1 MRRISYQTR
10 KNRKGKVGQAH
21 IFINQEWFS
30 KTLLSMGEAVIAT
43 DYKGAVTSMN
53 KLAEELTGWSLAE
66 SKGKPIDSI
75 FDAINE
81 HTHLPVEN
89 PINKA
94 LNENRAI
101 LLANHTILIKKD
113 KTQRNIVD
121 SAVPLH
127 NDNSEIIGGALIFR
141 DVTDLS
147 VSQKKLLESERLLK
161 ETLELVAL
169 LQQKNKDLRQFANTL
184 SHDLRAPVNRVLS
197 LVSLFS
203 REPELKINNKT
214 LLENVANELTNL
226 DNVITDLTT
235 TISDINDRKQEEYM
249 AFETALTLIKKV
261 LENEIIESKA
271 VITADFHNVADVDT
285 VKSYLY
291 SIMYNLLS
299 NAIKYRSPE
308 VPLTIHLQ
316 TQQDNEFICLTVKDN
331 GLGIDLNKNRDK
343 IFGLYN
349 RFHSKKIE
357 GKGIGLNLIKA
368 QAESLGGKVE
378 VQSEVNHGSTFK
390 IFIPVNHNQDETS

>member
-10 KNRKGKVGQAH
+10 EHRKGKVGQAH

-271 VITADFHNVADVDT
+271 VITADFHNVAGVDT

>member
-1 MRRISYQTR
+1 MRTVSYQTR
-10 KNRKGKVGQAH
+10 KHSKSKIGQAQ

-43 DYKGAVTSMN
+43 DHKGAVTSMN

-66 SKGKPIDSI
+66 SRGKPIDSI

-81 HTHLPVEN
+81 HTHLPIEN
-89 PINKA
+89 PINIA

-141 DVTDLS
+141 DVTELS
-147 VSQKKLLESERLLK
+147 ISRKKLLESERLLK
-161 ETLELVAL
+161 ETLELVAR
-169 LQQKNKDLRQFANTL
+169 LQQKNRDLRQFSDTL

-214 LLENVANELTNL
+214 IMENVASEITNL
-226 DNVITDLTT
+226 DNVITGLTT
-235 TISDINDRKQEEYM
+235 TISDRDEGKQEEYM
-249 AFETALTLIKKV
+249 AFETELALLKKV
-261 LENEIIESKA
+261 LENEINESKA
-271 VITADFHNVADVDT
+271 VITADFHKAAGIDT

-299 NAIKYRSPE
+299 NAIKYRSPR

-316 TQQDNEFICLTVKDN
+316 TQLDNEFICLTVKDN
-331 GLGIDLNKNRDK
+331 GMGIDLNKNRDK
-343 IFGLYN
+343 LFGLYN

-357 GKGIGLNLIKA
+357 GKGIGLNLVKA

-378 VQSEVNHGSTFK
+378 VESEVNHGSTFK
-390 IFIPVNHNQDETS
+390 IFIPVNHNQDETG

>member
-1 MRRISYQTR
+1 
-10 KNRKGKVGQAH
+10 
-21 IFINQEWFS
+21 
-30 KTLLSMGEAVIAT
+30 MGEAVIAT

-271 VITADFHNVADVDT
+271 VITADFHNVAGVDT